1 VTQGRPFDRLSL
13 PISLESPKDTVKFS
27 IFPRNSRFFDLFEE
41 LGKRLVTCSEMVVDL
56 LGHFENVDMKT
67 TRIKEIEHE
76 ADTLTHDLYTLIN
89 QTFVTPFDREDIVAL
104 AQRLDDVVDDLEAAT
119 TAIRVYGI
127 QKPTQAARGLA
138 DIARLQCLQL
148 NVALE
153 MLRRKGRLRDLLAM
167 WHCGAHRSGCFTIRP
182 ATRQFAYDSYRF
194 CFGLRGPGHRCVDR
208 GPLCGECELSVPAVL
223 VLDNAF
229 IGKKGRS
236 C

>member
-1 VTQGRPFDRLSL
+1 MTQGRPFDRLSL

-153 MLRRKGRLRDLLAM
+153 MLRRKGRLRDLLEPAREINRLENEADSLYLGAM
-167 WHCGAHRSGCFTIRP
+167 AELFSGEMDSIEVIKWRDVYEYLEASTDACENVAH
-182 ATRQFAYDSYRF
+182 
-194 CFGLRGPGHRCVDR
+194 
-208 GPLCGECELSVPAVL
+208 VL
-223 VLDNAF
+223 EGIVLKHA
-229 IGKKGRS
+229 
-236 C
+236 